1 MEICGELPPVIEQ
14 FQHHAVIINDA
25 VGSDRSTAAL
35 NESESFLSA
44 VGCLVLLYSAIQRQD
59 VAFPNSLQIG
69 KISNYGG
76 PLAAKSKIDEVGNI
90 GHTPLPWIFRSQGYG
105 LADHLRGSFARG
117 FFFPVSAR
125 VDGVR
130 DGSIIIHSS
139 SEWRQAHMDF
149 EESLEDCDDSLWY
162 YLQSVEKCWKT
173 WESTDSFKQY
183 RDKTAYDVHPP
194 L

>member
-90 GHTPLPWIFRSQGYG
+90 GHTPLPLDLPLTGIRLGGPSEGQLRQGLLFSGIGAGRRRSG
-105 LADHLRGSFARG
+105 
-117 FFFPVSAR
+117 R
-125 VDGVR
+125 V
-130 DGSIIIHSS
+130 H
-139 SEWRQAHMDF
+139 HHP
-149 EESLEDCDDSLWY
+149 
-162 YLQSVEKCWKT
+162 LQ
-173 WESTDSFKQY
+173 F
-183 RDKTAYDVHPP
+183 
-194 L
+194 